1 MTGETVVYKNDLNLV
16 PLRDFTSTEINLFFS
31 MCNKLK
37 ERDTEELKIP
47 FDELKHLSSY
57 EQTEKKRFINDLK
70 RVYDKVLKLTYTEYS
85 GLSFKKFVLFTAY
98 EVNAEEE
105 YLTISVNP
113 KLKHILNELTGD
125 FTKFELEE
133 LTHIKSTY
141 SKHMYRLLKQF
152 KYTGYFKI
160 NMSDFRERL
169 DVPQSYRM
177 TNINTS
183 ILKPIMKDLAPLF
196 RNLRINKVKGKRG
209 RKIEWLEFVFSP
221 ETRIY
226 SKKQPQADKK
236 KQSDI
241 KSKEKTP
248 EWLKN
253 RDKPQPPKEDDLH
266 LERDRQAFLEQLDK
280 DWDDK

>member
-37 ERDTEELKIP
+37 ERNTEELKIP

-70 RVYDKVLKLTYTEYS
+70 RIYDKVLKLTYTEYS

-98 EVNAEEE
+98 EVNADED

-141 SKHMYRLLKQF
+141 SKNMYRLLKQF
-152 KYTGYFKI
+152 KHTGYFKI
-160 NMSDFRERL
+160 HMNDFRERL
-169 DVPQSYRM
+169 DVPESYRM

-183 ILKPIMKDLAPLF
+183 ILKPIIKDLSPLF
-196 RNLRINKVKGKRG
+196 KDLRINKVRGKKGRQ
-209 RKIEWLEFVFSP
+209 IEWLEFVFRP
-221 ETRIY
+221 EYRIY
-226 SKKQPQADKK
+226 SKKQLQREPKEKEA
-236 KQSDI
+236 I
-241 KSKEKTP
+241 KSREKTP
-248 EWLKN
+248 EWLKH
-253 RDKPQPPKEDDLH
+253 RDKPITKDQNDPQ
-266 LERDRQAFLEQLDK
+266 LERDRQAFLKQLKTEWEDE
-280 DWDDK
+280 